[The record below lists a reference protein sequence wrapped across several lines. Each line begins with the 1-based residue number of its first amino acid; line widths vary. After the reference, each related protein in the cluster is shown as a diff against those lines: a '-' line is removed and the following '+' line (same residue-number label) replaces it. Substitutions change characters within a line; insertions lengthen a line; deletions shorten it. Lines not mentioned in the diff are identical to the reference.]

1 MFDTRRR
8 FLTFLTA
15 AGSLVI
21 LRAVSLSG
29 QAKPSTGGGRPTAP
43 PDPSGDPDE
52 ASPSKSPTKVM
63 LESNEKDIKKS
74 IDKLF
79 QLATDLKEE
88 VEKTDSS
95 KVMSVAMIKKA
106 EEIERLA
113 HDIKTRARG

>member
-1 MFDTRRR
+1 
-8 FLTFLTA
+8 
-15 AGSLVI
+15 
-21 LRAVSLSG
+21 
-29 QAKPSTGGGRPTAP
+29 
-43 PDPSGDPDE
+43 
-52 ASPSKSPTKVM
+52 M